1 LLGVGALFLLQQ
13 QQIRRLMAKNA
24 DLRAQLSQMA
34 ALQDSNGHLAE
45 QLKAAVETSQGSQ
58 TELRRLRGQGA
69 RLRQLEQ
76 ENTQLK
82 AQRQQLDQRVRD
94 AQLAVAPAEQPP
106 TAVEVKV
113 ASGIPNVNTTDLGAL
128 ELSDGV
134 AASFELG
141 GGTNCVV
148 TPRASSDGNAT
159 MEITMAVTNADGTVS
174 ELGTSR
180 LTARPGQHCSISVGD
195 RMIALAVR
203 VK

>member
-1 LLGVGALFLLQQ
+1 
-13 QQIRRLMAKNA
+13 
-24 DLRAQLSQMA
+24 
-34 ALQDSNGHLAE
+34 
-45 QLKAAVETSQGSQ
+45 
-58 TELRRLRGQGA
+58 
-69 RLRQLEQ
+69 
-76 ENTQLK
+76 
-82 AQRQQLDQRVRD
+82 
-94 AQLAVAPAEQPP
+94 
-106 TAVEVKV
+106 
-113 ASGIPNVNTTDLGAL
+113 VNTTDLGAL